1 MMKEPLCM
9 ISINISGPGGC
20 INYEAELIK
29 RALEMLGFP
38 VTVHN
43 NYPIEEQARTIGS
56 KPMTVN
62 EFMDAAAQRRPEILD
77 PVTMTVNNCPWG
89 G

>member
-1 MMKEPLCM
+1 MTKEPLCQ
-9 ISINISGPGGC
+9 INVRITGPGGC

-29 RALEMLGFP
+29 RALELLGFP
-38 VTVHN
+38 VTVRN

-56 KPMTVN
+56 KPMTVD
-62 EFMDAAAQRRPEILD
+62 EFMDLSSQRRPEGLD
-77 PVTMTVNNCPWG
+77 PVTITVNNCPWG